1 MKQQSRYRRV
11 QGAQGV
17 IARVRTLSSAGFTL
31 LELLVVMVIIGLLVG
46 YVAPNYFSAVG
57 KSEIKATRAQV
68 DAMQKALVAYRLDV
82 GSFPSSGA
90 GLEALNVKPAGLASW
105 AGPYLS
111 KPVPKDPWGHA
122 YVYRYPGARAEYDLY
137 SYGRDGK
144 PGGTGEAADISN

>member
-1 MKQQSRYRRV
+1 MKQQSRYRRA
-11 QGAQGV
+11 QGA
-17 IARVRTLSSAGFTL
+17 IARGRSASSAGFTL

-57 KSEIKATRAQV
+57 KSEIKATKAQV
-68 DAMQKALVAYRLDV
+68 DALQKALVAYRLDV
-82 GSFPSSGA
+82 GSFPSSET
-90 GLEALNVKPAGLASW
+90 GLAALHAKPAGLASW

-122 YVYRYPGARAEYDLY
+122 YVYRHPGTRGEYDLY

-144 PGGTGEAADISN
+144 PGGSGEAADISN

>member
-1 MKQQSRYRRV
+1 MNQQSRYRRT
-11 QGAQGV
+11 QGA
-17 IARVRTLSSAGFTL
+17 IARVRTSSSAGFTL

-57 KSEIKATRAQV
+57 KSEIKATKAQV
-68 DAMQKALVAYRLDV
+68 DALQKALVAYRLDV
-82 GSFPSSGA
+82 GHFPSSETGLGA
-90 GLEALNVKPAGLASW
+90 LHVKPPGLASW

-122 YVYRYPGARAEYDLY
+122 YVYRHPGTHAEYDLY

-144 PGGTGEAADISN
+144 PGGAGEAADISN